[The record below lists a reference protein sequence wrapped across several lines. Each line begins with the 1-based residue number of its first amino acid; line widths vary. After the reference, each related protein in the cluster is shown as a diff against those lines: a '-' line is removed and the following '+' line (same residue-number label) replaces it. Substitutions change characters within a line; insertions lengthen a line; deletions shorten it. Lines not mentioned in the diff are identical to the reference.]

1 MPKFEQ
7 KYTEKDFIAALGSG
21 FKTPGFVA
29 KKVGCARSTAL
40 VYLNQLVEDE
50 KAERIEVDEGQST
63 VFRYIEN

>member
-1 MPKFEQ
+1 MPKFTAQ
-7 KYTEKDFIAALGSG
+7 YKDDDFISALGSG

-40 VYLNQLVEDE
+40 VYLNKLVDDG

-63 VFRYIEN
+63 VFRLLKS